1 MHFDDDQPEL
11 RSAHVIVVGNEKGGA
26 GKSTLSIHLSV
37 ALLKAGR
44 RVATIDLD
52 TRQRTLT
59 RFFENRRSW
68 AQSASWPIELPFH
81 CALERGES
89 RDLRQNE
96 AKEFALFADA
106 IGAVEH
112 DYEFVVIDTPASDSY
127 LMRLAHSLADTLIS
141 PLNDSF
147 IDVDVFSRVTHDRGR
162 RGAVAHYANL
172 VLEARRKRRLV
183 DNGVIDWVMAR
194 NRIASLASNN
204 AKQIAISIAK
214 LGAELQFRVVDG
226 LHDRVIFRELFPI
239 GLTALDPIEQ
249 GAENRAL
256 TASQQAARREIES
269 LVEGLRL
276 PSAVPGL
283 PHMESRRLWHAE
295 ISRLYRQMADGRG
308 EY

>member
-1 MHFDDDQPEL
+1 MRRRDDSAGFMHFDDDQPEL

-68 AQSASWPIELPFH
+68 AKSASWPIELPFH

-89 RDLRQNE
+89 GDVRQNE
-96 AKEFALFADA
+96 ATEFALFADA

-127 LMRLAHSLADTLIS
+127 LMRLAHTLVS

-147 IDVDVFSRVTHDRGR
+147 IDVDVFSRVTRDRSR
-162 RGAVAHYANL
+162 RGAVAHYADL

-183 DNGVIDWVMAR
+183 D
-194 NRIASLASNN
+194 
-204 AKQIAISIAK
+204 
-214 LGAELQFRVVDG
+214 
-226 LHDRVIFRELFPI
+226 
-239 GLTALDPIEQ
+239 
-249 GAENRAL
+249 
-256 TASQQAARREIES
+256 
-269 LVEGLRL
+269 
-276 PSAVPGL
+276 
-283 PHMESRRLWHAE
+283 
-295 ISRLYRQMADGRG
+295 
-308 EY
+308 